1 MHNIMPDALAKEI
14 NISELLTMRIY
25 SKMDEKKSIMN
36 VQADRST
43 EIDAQNGM
51 DLINRAQTGGLSL
64 YRLIF

>member
-36 VQADRST
+36 V
-43 EIDAQNGM
+43 
-51 DLINRAQTGGLSL
+51 
-64 YRLIF
+64 

>member
-1 MHNIMPDALAKEI
+1 MPDALAKEI

-36 VQADRST
+36 VQVDRST

-51 DLINRAQTGGLSL
+51 DLMNRAQTGGLLL

>member
-1 MHNIMPDALAKEI
+1 MYNIMPDALAKEI

-51 DLINRAQTGGLSL
+51 NLMNRAQTGGLSL
-64 YRLIF
+64 YRLF

>member
-1 MHNIMPDALAKEI
+1 MPDALAKEI
-14 NISELLTMRIY
+14 NISELLTIRIY

-36 VQADRST
+36 VQVDRST

-51 DLINRAQTGGLSL
+51 DLMNRAQTGGLLL

>member
-1 MHNIMPDALAKEI
+1 MYNIMPDALAKEI

-51 DLINRAQTGGLSL
+51 NLMNRAQTGGLSL
-64 YRLIF
+64 YRFF